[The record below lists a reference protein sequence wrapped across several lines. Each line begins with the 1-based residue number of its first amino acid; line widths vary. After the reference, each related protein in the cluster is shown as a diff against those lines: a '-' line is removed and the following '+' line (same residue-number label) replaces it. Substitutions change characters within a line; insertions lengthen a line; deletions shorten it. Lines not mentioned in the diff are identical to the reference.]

1 MVREPGSRPAA
12 SAPRTEP
19 GAVSEREV
27 TAQQKMKVALIAG
40 GVLLAVGLLVMVFAL
55 IRGRGT
61 DNADKAAD
69 INLTSAEASSTA
81 PPLEIVAGSSPSP
94 TGSPTAVPTTSS
106 TAGATK
112 PPKAAPKPTRTE
124 AVVGRKPARVKA
136 KSGTPYRLRN
146 VITGNCVSTMVFGA
160 ATTQE
165 ACSGVGQV
173 KLEPTRAVNGVRLYR
188 LREGGGANLCLDV
201 PDVGSEP
208 AGTAIG
214 VVDCIDPSSADNQEW
229 RLKDTGKTSHQRA
242 VYLVVNFASG
252 NCLDVAG
259 RAADKGDRPTGN
271 AIGLF
276 PCSDPADG
284 FDDHFWTFS

>member
-1 MVREPGSRPAA
+1 MVREPGSRPEA
-12 SAPRTEP
+12 SALRTEP

-55 IRGRGT
+55 IRARGA

-94 TGSPTAVPTTSS
+94 TGSPTA
-106 TAGATK
+106 GATK
-112 PPKAAPKPTRTE
+112 PPKAAPSAPKPTRTE
-124 AVVGRKPARVKA
+124 AEVGRKPTRVKA
-136 KSGTPYRLRN
+136 TSGTSYRLRN

-165 ACSGVGQV
+165 ACRGVGQV